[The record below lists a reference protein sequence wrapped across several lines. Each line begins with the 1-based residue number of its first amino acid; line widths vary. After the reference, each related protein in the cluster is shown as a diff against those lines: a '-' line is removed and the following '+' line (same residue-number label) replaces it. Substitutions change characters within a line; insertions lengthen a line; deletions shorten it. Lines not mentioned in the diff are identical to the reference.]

1 MPIIISKNGKNAKR
15 VEKTSFKK
23 EEEFMEGLKEVKEG
37 SKLNEELV
45 AQ

>member
-1 MPIIISKNGKNAKR
+1 MDYLEENEI
-15 VEKTSFKK
+15 
-23 EEEFMEGLKEVKEG
+23 EEEFMEGLKKVKEG